1 MQRSQATT
9 LAILAAGL
17 FAAASAVQ
25 AQGQGQGQG
34 QSQSMGAQASSMVSV
49 DLSKVAPSIA
59 TNIKVDA
66 SSVPLS
72 VQVPVGVAAN
82 VCGVSASTLA
92 QQSGSAAC
100 QATSTNAALD
110 QVVQKQLKK

>member
-9 LAILAAGL
+9 LALLAAGL
-17 FAAASAVQ
+17 LAAASAVQ
-25 AQGQGQGQG
+25 AQAQGGQGQAL
-34 QSQSMGAQASSMVSV
+34 GAQTNAMVSV

-66 SSVPLS
+66 SAVPLS
-72 VQVPVGVAAN
+72 VQAPVGIAAN

-92 QQSGSAAC
+92 QQTGGASC

-110 QVVQKQLKK
+110 QVVQKQMKK

>member
-9 LAILAAGL
+9 LAVLAAGL

-25 AQGQGQGQG
+25 AQSQGP
-34 QSQSMGAQASSMVSV
+34 SQSMGAQASSMVSV

-110 QVVQKQLKK
+110 QVVQKKLKK

>member
-9 LAILAAGL
+9 LAVLAAGL

-25 AQGQGQGQG
+25 AQAQGGQGQGQAL
-34 QSQSMGAQASSMVSV
+34 GAQTNAMVSV

-66 SSVPLS
+66 SAVPLS
-72 VQVPVGVAAN
+72 VQAPVGVAAN

-92 QQSGSAAC
+92 QQTGGASC

-110 QVVQKQLKK
+110 QVVQKQMKK

>member
-9 LAILAAGL
+9 LAVLAAGL

-25 AQGQGQGQG
+25 AQGQG

-66 SSVPLS
+66 SAVPLS

-92 QQSGSAAC
+92 QQSGGAAC

-110 QVVQKQLKK
+110 QVVQKQMKK

>member
-9 LAILAAGL
+9 LAVLAAGL
-17 FAAASAVQ
+17 FAAASVVQAQ
-25 AQGQGQGQG
+25 AQGQGQGQAL
-34 QSQSMGAQASSMVSV
+34 GAQANAMVSV

-66 SSVPLS
+66 SAVPLS

-92 QQSGSAAC
+92 QQSGGAAC
-100 QATSTNAALD
+100 QATSTTAALD
-110 QVVQKQLKK
+110 QAVQKQMKK

>member
-17 FAAASAVQ
+17 LAAASAVQ
-25 AQGQGQGQG
+25 AQGQG
-34 QSQSMGAQASSMVSV
+34 QSQSMGAQASSMVNV

-66 SSVPLS
+66 SAVPLS
-72 VQVPVGVAAN
+72 VQAPVGVAAN

-92 QQSGSAAC
+92 QQSGGASC

-110 QVVQKQLKK
+110 QVVQKQMKK